1 MSLHGKSALLFGL
14 WMCAGLAV
22 PALVQ
27 QSPLATPP
35 QGPLTSPPPC
45 EAFRKNADDDW
56 VAKQDITVPGLTE
69 PVQIKAGTIVNDD
82 LQDELDDRCK

>member
-22 PALVQ
+22 PALAQ
-27 QSPLATPP
+27 QTPLES
-35 QGPLTSPPPC
+35 PLTSPPPC

-56 VAKQDITVPGLTE
+56 VAKQDITVPGLTG

>member
-1 MSLHGKSALLFGL
+1 MLLHGKSALLLVL
-14 WMCAGLAV
+14 WMCAGSAL
-22 PALVQ
+22 PALAQ
-27 QSPLATPP
+27 QSPPATPLQSPLA
-35 QGPLTSPPPC
+35 SPPPC

-56 VAKQDITVPGLTE
+56 VARQDLTVPGLSG